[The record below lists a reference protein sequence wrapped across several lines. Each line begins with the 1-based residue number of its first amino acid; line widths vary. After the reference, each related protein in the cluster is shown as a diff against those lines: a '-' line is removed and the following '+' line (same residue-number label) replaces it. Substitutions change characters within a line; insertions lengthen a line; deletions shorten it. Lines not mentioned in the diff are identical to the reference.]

1 MSTSVGTGRLEA
13 FSDGVIA
20 VIITI
25 MVLELHAPH
34 EPTFAALTAEV
45 PSFLVYALSFLVVA
59 IMWINH
65 HHLLLH
71 ARYASA
77 GLIWSNVFLLFWMSL
92 VPFNTAWL
100 GEHPMDAA
108 PIAVYGADLAL
119 CSIGFLLVQSA
130 LACQNRDNAASLCFF
145 GRIRIKAAISVT
157 LYALAALIPGWW
169 PYASLG
175 IFVLIPAA
183 YFWPDPKSQLV
194 AEN

>member
-1 MSTSVGTGRLEA
+1 MSASVGTGRLEA

-25 MVLELHAPH
+25 MVLELNAPH
-34 EPTFAALTAEV
+34 EPTFAALTAEA

-157 LYALAALIPGWW
+157 LYTLAALMPGWW

-183 YFWPDPKSQLV
+183 YFWPDPKSELV

>member
-1 MSTSVGTGRLEA
+1 MGTSRLEA

-34 EPTFAALTAEV
+34 EPTFAALTAEA

>member
-1 MSTSVGTGRLEA
+1 MRTSRLEA

-183 YFWPDPKSQLV
+183 YFWPDPKSELV